1 MTSFARIVFLLSTAA
16 VPVLGGGCAYVELRT
31 KDVTADSRFRHGYE
45 VGETYRLKGE
55 GRLILRTAMP
65 TYYEHLELMPAKAG
79 ELGNAAEAN
88 EFVAAIPAGSTVV
101 ADGLVLNYTFAIP
114 PVPGETQV
122 LRAYGTLR
130 ADGQTWT
137 RVLLPDDESVEWSRV
152 PKTEVL
158 RFPPNLHFME
168 KIRATPEV
176 SPQP

>member
-1 MTSFARIVFLLSTAA
+1 MKCATPLARLAITAA
-16 VPVLGGGCAYVELRT
+16 LVFNGGCAYVELRT
-31 KDVTADSRFRHGYE
+31 KDVTADPSFCHGYGL
-45 VGETYRLKGE
+45 GETYRLKAD

-65 TYYEHLELMPAKAG
+65 TYYEHLELMPTKAG

-130 ADGQTWT
+130 AGGQTWT

-168 KIRATPEV
+168 KIRATLEV
-176 SPQP
+176 SPEP